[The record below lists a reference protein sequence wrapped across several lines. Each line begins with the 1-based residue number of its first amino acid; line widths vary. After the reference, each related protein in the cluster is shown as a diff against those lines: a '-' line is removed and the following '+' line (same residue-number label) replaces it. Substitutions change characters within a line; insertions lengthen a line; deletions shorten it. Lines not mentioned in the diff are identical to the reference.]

1 MMVVFSFT
9 ERMSCCLS
17 SPGQARCFFPTPP
30 PQYYYSSHL
39 LYWSYHP
46 PFPLSVLSSVY
57 LSHRSDVLYLTFP
70 IWSFISSPFYIPSVR
85 PSFRY
90 FQANILHFGNARLA
104 LFNVPNVLTISVC
117 IYLFEYADG
126 RSSNVGLRQQRP
138 PTITRERR
146 SIAASGT
153 TWWNRDFTLIQTL
166 YSAIISHCEH
176 VVLVWVCVELG
187 RLSPVAACQIMLAG
201 FPSLS
206 RSNSVLLHLS
216 HRSLSLSRLP
226 RLSHSP
232 SPSLLCSLLSRSFS
246 SLQSPSP
253 SLIHPLSP
261 RKVS

>member
-1 MMVVFSFT
+1 MEVFSFT

-17 SPGQARCFFPTPP
+17 SPGQAGCFF
-30 PQYYYSSHL
+30 QHL
-39 LYWSYHP
+39 LLSITI
-46 PFPLSVLSSVY
+46 PLTSSAEATIHLS
-57 LSHRSDVLYLTFP
+57 LSPSSPLFISPTALTFCILLFLFGVSYP
-70 IWSFISSPFYIPSVR
+70 SPFYIPSVR
-85 PSFRY
+85 PSIRY
-90 FQANILHFGNARLA
+90 FQANILHFGSARLA
-104 LFNVPNVLTISVC
+104 FFNVPNVLTISVC

-153 TWWNRDFTLIQTL
+153 TWWNRDFTLIRTL

-216 HRSLSLSRLP
+216 HRSLVAITTASSLSFLI
-226 RLSHSP
+226 SIFT
-232 SPSLLCSLLSRSFS
+232 LLS
-246 SLQSPSP
+246 SLTLLLLSAISISIAHPPSQP
-253 SLIHPLSP
+253 A
-261 RKVS
+261 

>member
-1 MMVVFSFT
+1 MMEVFSFT
-9 ERMSCCLS
+9 ERMSFCLS

-70 IWSFISSPFYIPSVR
+70 IRSFVSSPFYIPSVR
-85 PSFRY
+85 PSIRY
-90 FQANILHFGNARLA
+90 FQANILHFGSTRLA
-104 LFNVPNVLTISVC
+104 FFNVPNVLTISVC

-206 RSNSVLLHLS
+206 CSNSVLLHLS
-216 HRSLSLSRLP
+216 HRSLVAITTASSLSFLI
-226 RLSHSP
+226 SIFT
-232 SPSLLCSLLSRSFS
+232 LLS
-246 SLQSPSP
+246 SLTLLLLSAISISIAHPPSQP
-253 SLIHPLSP
+253 A
-261 RKVS
+261 